1 MVVQHNMQAMNA
13 NRMLN
18 VTTGQ
23 QAISTEKLSSG
34 YRINRAADDAA
45 GLTISEKMRKQIR
58 GLDRAS
64 TNAEDGVSSV
74 QTAEGALTEVHSML
88 QRMNE
93 LATQAANGTNSKD
106 SDRQAIQDEID
117 QLTTE
122 IDRVSETT
130 KFNETYLLKGDAG
143 TKTINMKA
151 HDAGLKGTL
160 TDNGDGTA
168 TFVMDALN
176 AGDKVSIGGKNYT
189 IGGENADVTSMLT
202 AAGITGK
209 AGDKVTINGKEH
221 DSQVYMKM
229 FYEHTFLREACYV
242 CPYKNLQRISDI
254 SIADAWGVETANPEF
269 DDNRGVSL
277 VLINTQKG
285 EKWFLDSLQGCDFK
299 ECALEKYMQEP
310 LKRPFKKP
318 DNTENVW
325 KEYNEVS
332 FGKFVKNHYKEP
344 FLSVVK
350 RSLKRKIK
358 DMIPKEFRNRLRR
371 WR

>member
-1 MVVQHNMQAMNA
+1 
-13 NRMLN
+13 
-18 VTTGQ
+18 
-23 QAISTEKLSSG
+23 
-34 YRINRAADDAA
+34 
-45 GLTISEKMRKQIR
+45 
-58 GLDRAS
+58 
-64 TNAEDGVSSV
+64 
-74 QTAEGALTEVHSML
+74 
-88 QRMNE
+88 
-93 LATQAANGTNSKD
+93 
-106 SDRQAIQDEID
+106 
-117 QLTTE
+117 
-122 IDRVSETT
+122 
-130 KFNETYLLKGDAG
+130 
-143 TKTINMKA
+143 
-151 HDAGLKGTL
+151 
-160 TDNGDGTA
+160 
-168 TFVMDALN
+168 
-176 AGDKVSIGGKNYT
+176 
-189 IGGENADVTSMLT
+189 
-202 AAGITGK
+202 
-209 AGDKVTINGKEH
+209 
-221 DSQVYMKM
+221 MKM

-310 LKRPFKKP
+310 LKGPFKKP

-344 FLSVVK
+344 FLSIVK

-358 DMIPKEFRNRLRR
+358 DMIPKEFWNRLRR

>member
-1 MVVQHNMQAMNA
+1 MKSYIVKQKDLDS
-13 NRMLN
+13 RMLSRS
-18 VTTGQ
+18 GGIFA
-23 QAISTEKLSSG
+23 AISDQVLAQGGVIYGAGMDKNFNVVHKRAVNATERDELRGSKYVQSDMHNA
-34 YRINRAADDAA
+34 YRLAC
-45 GLTISEKMRKQIR
+45 
-58 GLDRAS
+58 
-64 TNAEDGVSSV
+64 ED
-74 QTAEGALTEVHSML
+74 L
-88 QRMNE
+88 
-93 LATQAANGTNSKD
+93 
-106 SDRQAIQDEID
+106 
-117 QLTTE
+117 
-122 IDRVSETT
+122 
-130 KFNETYLLKGDAG
+130 
-143 TKTINMKA
+143 
-151 HDAGLKGTL
+151 
-160 TDNGDGTA
+160 
-168 TFVMDALN
+168 
-176 AGDKVSIGGKNYT
+176 
-189 IGGENADVTSMLT
+189 
-202 AAGITGK
+202 K
-209 AGDKVTINGKEH
+209 AGRLVLFTGTPCQVDGIKALCPKGCEEHLVCMDIVCHGVPSPRVWNDYKAYVERKYHGKIEKIDFRNKERFGWSDHWETVTINGKEH

-254 SIADAWGVETANPEF
+254 SIADAWGVEAANPEF

-285 EKWFLDSLQGCDFK
+285 EIWFLESLQGCDFK

-310 LKRPFKKP
+310 LKGPFKKP

-358 DMIPKEFRNRLRR
+358 DMIPKEFWNRLRR